1 MKKKYHGDD
10 IETLLSFGIV
20 HKLSQMTLKSKFV
33 QINQSEFVQSEFQKE
48 EEEKKHLIQVS

>member
-1 MKKKYHGDD
+1 MN
-10 IETLLSFGIV
+10 
-20 HKLSQMTLKSKFV
+20 LKSKFV